1 MNNVLVYLRKEPLK
15 SFYTNLANYI
25 SNNNFS
31 TISEFRNTGDVWL
44 GRYLYQNNNV
54 GFFNNEDANDIYLR
68 CRFLRKHS
76 FEKAKILINRMAYGI
91 SDIIQRVNPD
101 IVLAPLIDNYT
112 LDILERISKI
122 NHIPYI
128 SFVGHFFNG
137 YSRISSRGE
146 YNHFPREVTNQ
157 EIDFV
162 FDSLMKPDYTPIFHE
177 KIKSSMKQKQ
187 RFLHKQLIKKYLYF
201 PVMKFIER
209 DSANY
214 HYNTT
219 DEKSNKINYLKLN
232 KNVDKY
238 FTKIDK
244 IEHSLYNIYLPLHL
258 TPEATV
264 DYWCD
269 DPSYGAFYPEK
280 IINIIESTS
289 KDFHFLVKEHPA
301 IYMLRNSG
309 FYERLLSHNN
319 VTIIHP
325 YENSNL
331 LLDKVN
337 YVFTENGSVGVEAL
351 IRNKI
356 VVTNSNSYY
365 SAFHPNIHRMTF
377 INEDLSKINLE
388 QYDNKAFIKDILQG
402 NMKGKLFNNKNIYSS
417 DVELLFKQVKVY
429 AKILLN
435 D

>member
-25 SNNNFS
+25 SGNNFS

-146 YNHFPREVTNQ
+146 YNYFPREVTSQ
-157 EIDFV
+157 EVDFV

-187 RFLHKQLIKKYLYF
+187 QFLHKQLIKKYIYF
-201 PVMKFIER
+201 PLMKYIER
-209 DSANY
+209 DYANY

-219 DEKSNKINYLKLN
+219 DEITNKLN
-232 KNVDKY
+232 YFILNNNIDRYFSMVDKV
-238 FTKIDK
+238 TK
-244 IEHSLYNIYLPLHL
+244 SPYNIYLPLHL

-269 DPSYGAFYPEK
+269 NPSYGAFYNENILR
-280 IINIIESTS
+280 IIQGSSSN
-289 KDFHFLVKEHPA
+289 FHFLIKEHPA
-301 IYMLRNSG
+301 MYLLRNVS
-309 FYERLLSHNN
+309 FYEKLLSFNN

-325 YENSNL
+325 YENSNSL
-331 LLDKVN
+331 LEKVDF
-337 YVFTENGSVGVEAL
+337 VFTENGSVGVEAL
-351 IRNKI
+351 LRNKLVI
-356 VVTNSNSYY
+356 TNSSNYY
-365 SAFHPNIHRMTF
+365 SNLHPNIYNMDVVSDVIKSLNF
-377 INEDLSKINLE
+377 EK
-388 QYDNKAFIKDILQG
+388 YDNKDFIKDILQG
-402 NMKGKLFNNKNIYSS
+402 NMKGRLINNKNIQYS
-417 DVELLFKQVKVY
+417 DVKLLYDQIKEF
-429 AKILLN
+429 AEFRFN
-435 D
+435 N

>member
-1 MNNVLVYLRKEPLK
+1 MNVLVYLRKEPLK
-15 SFYTNLANYI
+15 SFYSNLANYI
-25 SNNNFS
+25 SDNNFTS
-31 TISEFRNTGDVWL
+31 ISEFRNTGDIWL
-44 GRYLYQNNNV
+44 GKYLYEHNEAY
-54 GFFNNEDANDIYLR
+54 FFDVNSAKDIYLR
-68 CRFLRKHS
+68 CRFLRRNS
-76 FEKAKILINRMAYGI
+76 FEKALPLINKMANGI
-91 SDIIQRVNPD
+91 SEIILSEKPDII
-101 IVLAPLIDNYT
+101 LAPIIDNYT
-112 LDILERISKI
+112 LDILERISKK
-122 NHIPYI
+122 NNIPYI

-137 YSRISSRGE
+137 YSRISARGE
-146 YNHFPREVTNQ
+146 YNYFPREVTSQ
-157 EIDFV
+157 EVDFV
-162 FDSLMKPDYTPIFHE
+162 FDQLMKPDYTPIFHE
-177 KIKSSMKQKQ
+177 KIKSSIKQKQ
-187 RFLHKQLIKKYLYF
+187 QFLHKQLIKKYLYF
-201 PVMKFIER
+201 PVIKFIER

-232 KNVDKY
+232 KNIDKY

-244 IEHSLYNIYLPLHL
+244 IERSLYNIYLPLHL

-269 DPSYGAFYPEK
+269 NPNYGAFYTEK
-280 IINIIESTS
+280 ILNIIESSS

-337 YVFTENGSVGVEAL
+337 YVFTENGSVGVETL

-356 VVTNSNSYY
+356 VITNSNSYY

-377 INEDLSKINLE
+377 INDGLSKINLE
-388 QYDNKAFIKDILQG
+388 QYDNKIFIKDILQG

-417 DVELLFKQVKVY
+417 DVDFLFDQIKNYSSFIFNQ
-429 AKILLN
+429 
-435 D
+435 